1 MKDEGRGMSEEQSST
16 PDSSFILHPSSFER
30 VLRSSDL
37 RVAGL
42 AKVIFDGKP
51 VLLAR
56 LEDGTIAAATAVCP
70 HRGEDLSGGR
80 VYMGAIDC
88 PLHHYLYDLRTGI
101 NRYPRDVFPADLAAQ
116 VKSLPLYPVKEEDG
130 WIWIGT
136 S

>member
-1 MKDEGRGMSEEQSST
+1 MWQQV
-16 PDSSFILHPSSFER
+16 LPSA
-30 VLRSSDL
+30 DL
-37 RVAGL
+37 ETSKL
-42 AKVIFDGKP
+42 AKVFLQGKP
-51 VLLAR
+51 VLVAR
-56 LEDGTIAAATAVCP
+56 LEDGTVAAASAICP

-88 PLHHYLYDLRTGI
+88 PLHHYLYDLRTGV

-130 WIWIGT
+130 WIWIDT

>member
-1 MKDEGRGMSEEQSST
+1 MWQQAL
-16 PDSSFILHPSSFER
+16 P
-30 VLRSSDL
+30 SSDL
-37 RVAGL
+37 ATGGL
-42 AKVIFDGKP
+42 AKVFLEGKP

-56 LEDGTIAAATAVCP
+56 LEDGTVAAASAICP

-80 VYMGAIDC
+80 LYMGAIDC

-116 VKSLPLYPVKEEDG
+116 VKSLPLYTVKEEDG